1 MTNPRPI
8 PEALRE
14 LEREIVDYNDY
25 IEELAGAEDE
35 DQRKSAETLEEYL
48 FESAEEGLAAV
59 PAWEAAQR
67 AQRAKAKSLRD
78 YYAEEV
84 RHIDAKIAASTE
96 AVRRVLLRKAG
107 VADESELVEGHAA
120 HVKSS
125 RVNVALVRKGG
136 RQPTHVSIPAELL
149 PREYQRRTITPDMAA
164 INKALMS
171 GEEVDGCT
179 LEPRGYRVS
188 WRQP

>member
-1 MTNPRPI
+1 MTTTRTI

-35 DQRKSAETLEEYL
+35 DQRKSAEVLEQYL
-48 FESAEEGLAAV
+48 FESAEDGLAAV

-78 YYAEEV
+78 YYADEV

-107 VADESELVEGHAA
+107 ATDESDLVEGHAA

-125 RVNVALVRKGG
+125 RVNVSLVRKGG
-136 RQPTHVSIPAELL
+136 RRATKVTVPPELL
-149 PREYQRRTITPDMAA
+149 PREYQRRFVEADVRAIGAA
-164 INKALMS
+164 LEAGDEIA
-171 GEEVDGCT
+171 GCI
-179 LEPRGYRVS
+179 LEPRGFRVS
-188 WRQP
+188 WRTP